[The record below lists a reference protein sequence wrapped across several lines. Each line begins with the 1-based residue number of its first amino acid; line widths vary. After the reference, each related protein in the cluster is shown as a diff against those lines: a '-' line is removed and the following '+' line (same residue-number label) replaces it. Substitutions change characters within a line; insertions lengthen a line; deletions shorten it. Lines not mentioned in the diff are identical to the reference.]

1 MSCFLGKTIVL
12 ELFIAEE
19 DAEYHKFNKIFW
31 KQQEWINN
39 ILYQKVA
46 LYFAWLGFYTAFLIP
61 ASLVGILCFLYGV
74 VGALNAPTVEDAC
87 TDFPG
92 PGGQWSILISTY
104 SWSFKRKKY
113 TLYKLLSKF
122 GVLYILIWLS
132 LCLLF
137 LSYNFLKFPMF
148 FWAS

>member
-104 SWSFKRKKY
+104 SEKSIP
-113 TLYKLLSKF
+113 
-122 GVLYILIWLS
+122 YINYCRS
-132 LCLLF
+132 LLF
-137 LSYNFLKFPMF
+137 FIYSYNWAFVFYFFLIIFLNFPCF
-148 FWAS
+148 FELRKC